1 MLKNMSVIEKTVL
14 IYTAFFGCLGVY
26 LAIFNTPYFN
36 QVFSIEDGVLEWLQF
51 MGLATIS
58 FVFFDRA
65 WQFRQKKSVLFVGFA
80 LLVALFFL
88 FAAGEEISWGQ
99 RIFSV
104 ESSEFFKANN
114 LQAETN
120 LHNLVVGET
129 KINKLIFGTLLGLIF
144 TFYLAVLSPLYH
156 SSVWVKQWVD
166 IFGIP
171 IPKIYQTLGYILVV
185 LFVEVLVKFFS
196 DTGRRG
202 ELTEFAAIYM
212 VLLNVT
218 FPRNGAVFQR

>member
-1 MLKNMSVIEKTVL
+1 MLKNLSVIEKTVL
-14 IYTAFFGCLGVY
+14 IYTIFFGFLGVY

-36 QVFSIEDGVLEWLQF
+36 QIFSVEDGVLEWLQF
-51 MGLATIS
+51 VGLATIS

-65 WQFRQKKSVLFVGFA
+65 WHFKQGKSVLFVGFA

-99 RIFSV
+99 RLFAI
-104 ESSEFFKANN
+104 ESSDFFKSNN
-114 LQAETN
+114 LQKETN

-129 KINKLIFGTLLGLIF
+129 KVNKLIFGTLLGLIF

-156 SSVWVKQWVD
+156 SSVWVKKWVD
-166 IFGIP
+166 DFGIP
-171 IPKIYQTLGYILVV
+171 MPKVYQTVGYILIV
-185 LFVEVLVKFFS
+185 LLVEVLVKVFS

-218 FPRNGAVFQR
+218 FPRNSVVFQR

>member
-1 MLKNMSVIEKTVL
+1 M
-14 IYTAFFGCLGVY
+14 Y

-36 QVFSIEDGVLEWLQF
+36 QIFSVEDGILEWLQF
-51 MGLATIS
+51 IGLATIS

-65 WQFRQKKSVLFVGFA
+65 WHFKREKSALFVGFA

-88 FAAGEEISWGQ
+88 FASGEEISWGQ
-99 RIFSV
+99 RLFAI
-104 ESSEFFKANN
+104 ESSDFFKSNN
-114 LQAETN
+114 LQKETN

-129 KINKLIFGTLLGLIF
+129 KVNKLIFGTVLGLVF

-156 SSVWVKQWVD
+156 SSVWVKKWVD
-166 IFGIP
+166 DFGIP
-171 IPKIYQTLGYILVV
+171 MPKVYQAVGYILIV
-185 LFVEVLVKFFS
+185 LLVEVLVKFFS

-218 FPRNGAVFQR
+218 FPRNSAVFQRSSN